1 MLGRS
6 WSWLMAA
13 VWVLTGA
20 CIVVHVARPTGAVG
34 DLTYLAV
41 VGLATV
47 VGLVGTLRSPR
58 GKRLVPGLLTAGIA
72 GSALGDLIWMYFY
85 WQGTEPDVSVAD
97 LVYTGSYLGLAGALL
112 VMTLVRHGDRVRV
125 DVDAVIDALTVVV
138 VSLLLL
144 WNVSVN
150 EILADQTVPAFTRAV
165 WAMYPVADAV
175 VLALAIRA
183 LSQRRTREILGIP
196 FALGICCWLA
206 ADLGYYVLEVE
217 GTVSAF
223 LDVGW
228 MLGSMLMAS
237 ATWRRQAVPEPEE
250 VDEVAFRSPLR
261 TLSIAILPLM
271 VPPAL
276 LLVSD
281 LAGERADAVEIVV
294 GMAALALLTF
304 ARTARLLRSETRART
319 DLAAARDEALDASRA
334 KSAFLATMSHEIRT
348 PMNGVIGLT
357 SLLLNTELD
366 TRQRQYAEGVSS
378 AGNALLTIINDILDF
393 SKVEAGRLDLE
404 EIDFDLVRVIEEAAE
419 LIAEPAQEKG
429 LELLAYCSPE
439 LPVALRGDPSR
450 LRQVLLN
457 LASNAVK
464 FTSAGEVVMRAH
476 LDTRTD
482 HGVQVRFEVVDTG
495 IGVAPDDAARLF
507 EPFSQADSSTTRRY
521 GGTGLGLAI
530 CHQLVSA
537 MGGTIGV
544 ESRPGQGSTFWFTV
558 PLRLAEDPSVTPQR
572 HTELLGGL
580 RVLVV
585 DDNATNRMILHDQLT
600 VWGMSVTLASSAAEA
615 LAAARTAAGQDR
627 AYDLAVLDLC
637 MPETDG
643 LELARQLSAD
653 PVLST
658 TGLVLLTSGP
668 DISQTEARAAGIT
681 VSVTKPVQLSRLH
694 TLLQDVAGS
703 RRQPATGPGVAPDT
717 VRRGR
722 VLVAEDGD
730 INQIVATGM
739 LEHLGYTVEIAADGL
754 AAVAALARTSY
765 DAVLMDVHMPGLDGY
780 QATAEIRRAE
790 GTARH
795 TPIIAMTAG
804 AIEGDRERCLA
815 AGMDDYVSKPIDV
828 ATVRDVLARWVPAG

>member
-1 MLGRS
+1 MQRRG
-6 WSWLMAA
+6 WSGLMVAA
-13 VWVLTGA
+13 WVLTGA
-20 CIVVHVARPTGAVG
+20 FVVLHLARPTGTVG
-34 DLTYLAV
+34 DVTYLAI
-41 VGLATV
+41 VGLAPV
-47 VGLVGTLRSPR
+47 VGLVGTLRAPR
-58 GKRLVPGLLTAGIA
+58 GRRLIPGLLTAGLV

-97 LVYTGSYLGLAGALL
+97 LAYTGSYVGLAGALL
-112 VMTLVRHGDRVRV
+112 VMTLVRHGDRLRV

-138 VSLLLL
+138 VSLLIL

-175 VLALAIRA
+175 LLALAVRL
-183 LSQRRTREILGIP
+183 LSQRRTRQVLGIP
-196 FALGICCWLA
+196 FAIGVCCWLA

-217 GTVSAF
+217 GTVSAL

-228 MLGSMLMAS
+228 MLGAMLMAT
-237 ATWRRQAVPEPEE
+237 ATWRTQVTQEPETAE
-250 VDEVAFRSPLR
+250 QLAPRSPLR

-276 LLVSD
+276 LLLTD
-281 LAGERADAVEIVV
+281 LAGEQAQAIEIVV

-304 ARTARLLRSETRART
+304 ARTARLLRSESRARGE
-319 DLAAARDEALDASRA
+319 LAAARDAALEGSQA

-366 TRQRQYAEGVSS
+366 ARQRQYAEGVRG

-404 EIDFDLVRVIEEAAE
+404 EIDFDLVRVIEEVAE
-419 LIAEPAQEKG
+419 LVSEPAQEKN

-439 LPVALRGDPSR
+439 LPVGLRGDPSR

-457 LASNAVK
+457 LAGNAVK
-464 FTSAGEVVMRAH
+464 FTSAGEVVVRAH
-476 LDTRTD
+476 LDSRAD
-482 HGVQVRFEVVDTG
+482 DGVLVRFEVVDTG
-495 IGVAPDDAARLF
+495 IGFAADDATRLF

-530 CHQLVSA
+530 SHQLVTA

-544 ESRPGQGSTFWFTV
+544 DSRPGQGSTFWFTV
-558 PLRLAEDPSVTPQR
+558 PLRFAEDESVTPPR
-572 HTELLGGL
+572 RTDLLGGL

-600 VWGMSVTLASSAAEA
+600 AWAMRVTVANTAAEA
-615 LAAARTAAGQDR
+615 LLAARTAVRQGR
-627 AYDLAVLDLC
+627 PFDLAVLDLC
-637 MPETDG
+637 MPERDG
-643 LELARQLSAD
+643 MDLAREVSAD
-653 PVLST
+653 PALSAT
-658 TGLVLLTSGP
+658 ALVLLTSGP
-668 DISQTEARAAGIT
+668 DVSQTEARAAGIA
-681 VSVTKPVQLSRLH
+681 VSITKPVQLSRLH
-694 TLLQDVAGS
+694 TILQDVVSA
-703 RRQPATGPGVAPDT
+703 RRQPTADPAAPVGTG
-717 VRRGR
+717 RGR

-739 LEHLGYTVEIAADGL
+739 LEHLGYTVEIAVDGL
-754 AAVAALARTSY
+754 AAVAALEREAY

-780 QATAEIRRAE
+780 QATAAIRRAE
-790 GTARH
+790 GAARR

-804 AIEGDRERCLA
+804 AVEGDRERCLE
-815 AGMDDYVSKPIDV
+815 AGMDDYVSKPIDI
-828 ATVRDVLARWVPAG
+828 ATVREMLARWVPAR